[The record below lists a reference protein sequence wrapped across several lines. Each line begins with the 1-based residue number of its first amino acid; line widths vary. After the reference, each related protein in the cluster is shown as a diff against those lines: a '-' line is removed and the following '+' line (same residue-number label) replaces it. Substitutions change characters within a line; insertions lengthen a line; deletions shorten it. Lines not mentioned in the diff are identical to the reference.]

1 MGFGRKVRFLPRL
14 LFSQSS
20 LYFFKDVFKF
30 PSFLV
35 DKIAPILTTQDFFYK
50 FSKQS
55 HLLSLEQGVNHNIMN
70 NLKRVIVDYKKLTS
84 EVLKLLVEKYP
95 DGYGDD
101 DVINFKNLKGESIE
115 AVEVSTEDTKYL
127 VKISSKLERTMA
139 DFDED
144 DEDDFDSEDFEK
156 TPEDDEDFSEPEEE
170 DED

>member
-1 MGFGRKVRFLPRL
+1 M
-14 LFSQSS
+14 
-20 LYFFKDVFKF
+20 D
-30 PSFLV
+30 
-35 DKIAPILTTQDFFYK
+35 
-50 FSKQS
+50 
-55 HLLSLEQGVNHNIMN
+55 

-115 AVEVSTEDTKYL
+115 AVEVSTDDTKYL

-144 DEDDFDSEDFEK
+144 DDEEGFDSEDYEK
-156 TPEDDEDFSEPEEE
+156 IPEDDDDFSDSEEDDEDE
-170 DED
+170 